1 MSVSGRSPELLTS
14 PSSTSQP
21 EGTSIETIG
30 SLAWLRVLSTE
41 SKGARRSPLK
51 LNPVWK
57 KKKRKEERRVV
68 AWRVKEKRLL
78 TEDGIHHQVV
88 AFEDSS
94 VHYLEKR
101 NIEIGSLLGQ
111 ILKKRRKTPLK
122 KWQNL

>member
-1 MSVSGRSPELLTS
+1 ME
-14 PSSTSQP
+14 
-21 EGTSIETIG
+21 
-30 SLAWLRVLSTE
+30 
-41 SKGARRSPLK
+41 
-51 LNPVWK
+51 K
-57 KKKRKEERRVV
+57 KKKRKEERLVV

-122 KWQNL
+122 KWQNFENEDAGEEKRRTLRGS